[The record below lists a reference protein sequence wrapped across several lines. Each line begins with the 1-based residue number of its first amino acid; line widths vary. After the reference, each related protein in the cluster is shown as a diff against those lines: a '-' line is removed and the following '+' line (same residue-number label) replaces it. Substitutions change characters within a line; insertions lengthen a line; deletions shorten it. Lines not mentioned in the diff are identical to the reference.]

1 MGRFPKIH
9 IAFAFVV
16 WGCFVN
22 VTKAENLSQENYLPQ
37 ENKVGLLNISSNDAN
52 DTEQSRESDRVDFGE
67 FEKDEMQ
74 VSIMPAMI
82 WGGTLPQLIS
92 FHLGYNATQL
102 DSKIQ
107 SGGSVGA
114 SAGVNYLLPNPLYWN
129 LGNFGLRVRYLYE
142 YGAYSSHLLGVVSYW
157 HLVGY
162 FPQTFKTFAFL
173 PTIVLGG
180 GWIINAQKQAEN
192 GYITSNGAYIEA
204 GLAFFKWFPVGNV
217 DILYRASFYDNP
229 LIFSTDKAVHS
240 INFVFT
246 FF

>member
-1 MGRFPKIH
+1 MYR
-9 IAFAFVV
+9 IAFVLCCI
-16 WGCFVN
+16 WCFASVA
-22 VTKAENLSQENYLPQ
+22 KAENLSQENTTD
-37 ENKVGLLNISSNDAN
+37 LLKIHPN
-52 DTEQSRESDRVDFGE
+52 DTEQIIESHKLG
-67 FEKDEMQ
+67 FEIDEMQ
-74 VSIMPAMI
+74 VSILPTMI

-102 DSKIQ
+102 DFKIQ

-114 SAGVNYLLPNPLYWN
+114 SAGLNYLLPNPLYWN
-129 LGNFGLRVRYLYE
+129 LSNFGLRVRYLYE

-157 HLVGY
+157 HLVSEN
-162 FPQTFKTFAFL
+162 FKTFAFL

-180 GWIINAQKQAEN
+180 GWIINAQKQTES
-192 GYITSNGAYIEA
+192 GYITSNGSYIEA

-229 LIFSTDKAVHS
+229 LIFGTDKAVHS

>member
-1 MGRFPKIH
+1 MYR
-9 IAFAFVV
+9 IAFVLCCI
-16 WGCFVN
+16 WCFASVA
-22 VTKAENLSQENYLPQ
+22 KAENLSQENTTD
-37 ENKVGLLNISSNDAN
+37 LLKIHPN
-52 DTEQSRESDRVDFGE
+52 DTEQIIESHKLG
-67 FEKDEMQ
+67 FEIDEMQ
-74 VSIMPAMI
+74 VSILPTMI

-102 DSKIQ
+102 DFKIQ

-114 SAGVNYLLPNPLYWN
+114 SAGLNYLLPNPLYWN
-129 LGNFGLRVRYLYE
+129 LSNFGLRVRYLYE

-157 HLVGY
+157 HLVSEN
-162 FPQTFKTFAFL
+162 FKTFAFL

-180 GWIINAQKQAEN
+180 GWIINAQTKTEN
-192 GYITSNGAYIEA
+192 GYITSNGSYIEA

-229 LIFSTDKAVHS
+229 LIFGTDKAVHS

>member
-1 MGRFPKIH
+1 MYR
-9 IAFAFVV
+9 IAFVLCCI
-16 WGCFVN
+16 WCFASVA
-22 VTKAENLSQENYLPQ
+22 KAENLSQENTTD
-37 ENKVGLLNISSNDAN
+37 LLKIHPN
-52 DTEQSRESDRVDFGE
+52 DTEQIIESHKLG
-67 FEKDEMQ
+67 FEIDEMQ
-74 VSIMPAMI
+74 VSILPTMI

-102 DSKIQ
+102 DFKIQ

-114 SAGVNYLLPNPLYWN
+114 SAGLNYLLPNPLYWN
-129 LGNFGLRVRYLYE
+129 LSNFGLRVRYLYE

-157 HLVGY
+157 HLVSEN
-162 FPQTFKTFAFL
+162 FKTFAFL

-180 GWIINAQKQAEN
+180 GWIINAQKQTES
-192 GYITSNGAYIEA
+192 GYITSNGSYIEA

-229 LIFSTDKAVHS
+229 LVFGTDKAVHS

>member
-1 MGRFPKIH
+1 MH
-9 IAFAFVV
+9 YIAFVLCCM
-16 WGCFVN
+16 WCFASVA
-22 VTKAENLSQENYLPQ
+22 KAENLSQENTTD
-37 ENKVGLLNISSNDAN
+37 LLKIHPN
-52 DTEQSRESDRVDFGE
+52 DTEQIIESHKLG
-67 FEKDEMQ
+67 FEIDEMQ
-74 VSIMPAMI
+74 VSILPTMV

-114 SAGVNYLLPNPLYWN
+114 SAGLNYLLPNPLYWN
-129 LGNFGLRVRYLYE
+129 LLNFGLRVRYLYE
-142 YGAYSSHLLGVVSYW
+142 YGEYSSHLLGVVSYW
-157 HLVGY
+157 HLLGGN
-162 FPQTFKTFAFL
+162 FSKTFKTFAFL

-180 GWIINAQKQAEN
+180 GWIINAQKQTES
-192 GYITSNGAYIEA
+192 GYITSNGSYIEA

-229 LIFSTDKAVHS
+229 LIFGTDKAVHS

>member
-1 MGRFPKIH
+1 MYR
-9 IAFAFVV
+9 IAFVLCCI
-16 WGCFVN
+16 WCFASVA
-22 VTKAENLSQENYLPQ
+22 KAENLSQENTTD
-37 ENKVGLLNISSNDAN
+37 LLKIHPN
-52 DTEQSRESDRVDFGE
+52 DTEQIIESHKLG
-67 FEKDEMQ
+67 FEIDEMQ
-74 VSIMPAMI
+74 VSILPTMV

-129 LGNFGLRVRYLYE
+129 LLNFGLRVRYLYE
-142 YGAYSSHLLGVVSYW
+142 YGEYSSHLLGVVSYW
-157 HLVGY
+157 HN
-162 FPQTFKTFAFL
+162 FPKTFKTFAFL

-180 GWIINAQKQAEN
+180 GWIINAQKQAES
-192 GYITSNGAYIEA
+192 GYITSNGSYIEA

-229 LIFSTDKAVHS
+229 LIFGTDKAVHS

>member
-1 MGRFPKIH
+1 MYR
-9 IAFAFVV
+9 IAFVLCCI
-16 WGCFVN
+16 WCFASVLMG
-22 VTKAENLSQENYLPQ
+22 KNLSQENTTD
-37 ENKVGLLNISSNDAN
+37 LLKIHPN
-52 DTEQSRESDRVDFGE
+52 DTEQIIESHKLG
-67 FEKDEMQ
+67 FEIDEMQ
-74 VSIMPAMI
+74 VSILPTMV

-114 SAGVNYLLPNPLYWN
+114 SAGLNYLLPNPLYWN
-129 LGNFGLRVRYLYE
+129 LLNFGLRVRYLYE

-157 HLVGY
+157 HLLGEN
-162 FPQTFKTFAFL
+162 FKTFAFL

-180 GWIINAQKQAEN
+180 GWIINAQKQTEN
-192 GYITSNGAYIEA
+192 GYITSNGSYIEA

-229 LIFSTDKAVHS
+229 LIFGTDKAVHS

>member
-1 MGRFPKIH
+1 MGRNPKIH

-16 WGCFVN
+16 WGCFASVA
-22 VTKAENLSQENYLPQ
+22 KAENLSQENTTD
-37 ENKVGLLNISSNDAN
+37 LLKIHPN
-52 DTEQSRESDRVDFGE
+52 DTEQNIESHKLG
-67 FEKDEMQ
+67 FEIDEMQ
-74 VSIMPAMI
+74 VSILPTMV

-114 SAGVNYLLPNPLYWN
+114 SAGLNYFLPNPLYWN
-129 LGNFGLRVRYLYE
+129 LLNFGLRVRYLYE

-157 HLVGY
+157 HLLGEN
-162 FPQTFKTFAFL
+162 FPKTFKTFAFL

-180 GWIINAQKQAEN
+180 GWIINAQKQTES
-192 GYITSNGAYIEA
+192 GYITSNGSYIEA

-229 LIFSTDKAVHS
+229 LVFGTDKAVHS

>member
-1 MGRFPKIH
+1 MYR
-9 IAFAFVV
+9 IAFVLCCI
-16 WGCFVN
+16 WCFASVLMG
-22 VTKAENLSQENYLPQ
+22 KNLSQENTTD
-37 ENKVGLLNISSNDAN
+37 LLKIHPN
-52 DTEQSRESDRVDFGE
+52 DTEQIIESHKLG
-67 FEKDEMQ
+67 FEIDEMQ
-74 VSIMPAMI
+74 VSILPTI
-82 WGGTLPQLIS
+82 VWGGTLPQLIS

-114 SAGVNYLLPNPLYWN
+114 SAGLNYFLPNPLYWN
-129 LGNFGLRVRYLYE
+129 LLNFGLRVRYLYE

-157 HLVGY
+157 HLVSEN
-162 FPQTFKTFAFL
+162 FPKTFKTFAFL

-180 GWIINAQKQAEN
+180 GWIINAQKQTES
-192 GYITSNGAYIEA
+192 GYITSNGSYIEA

-229 LIFSTDKAVHS
+229 LMFDTDQAVHS

>member
-1 MGRFPKIH
+1 MGRSPKIH

-16 WGCFVN
+16 WGCFASVA
-22 VTKAENLSQENYLPQ
+22 KAENLSQENTTD
-37 ENKVGLLNISSNDAN
+37 LLKIHPN
-52 DTEQSRESDRVDFGE
+52 DTEQIIESHKLG
-67 FEKDEMQ
+67 FEIDEMQ
-74 VSIMPAMI
+74 VSILPTMI

-102 DSKIQ
+102 DFKIQ

-129 LGNFGLRVRYLYE
+129 LSNFGLRVRYLYE

-157 HLVGY
+157 HLVSEN
-162 FPQTFKTFAFL
+162 FETFAFL

-180 GWIINAQKQAEN
+180 GWIINTQKQTEN
-192 GYITSNGAYIEA
+192 GYITSNGSYIEA

-229 LIFSTDKAVHS
+229 LIFGTNKAVHS

>member
-1 MGRFPKIH
+1 MYR
-9 IAFAFVV
+9 IAFVLCCM
-16 WGCFVN
+16 WCFASVLMG
-22 VTKAENLSQENYLPQ
+22 KNLSQENTTD
-37 ENKVGLLNISSNDAN
+37 LLKIHPN
-52 DTEQSRESDRVDFGE
+52 DTEQIIESHKLG
-67 FEKDEMQ
+67 FEIDEMQ
-74 VSIMPAMI
+74 VSILPTMV

-114 SAGVNYLLPNPLYWN
+114 SAGLNYLLPNPLYWN
-129 LGNFGLRVRYLYE
+129 LLNFGLRVRYLYE

-157 HLVGY
+157 HLLGEN
-162 FPQTFKTFAFL
+162 FKTFAFL

-180 GWIINAQKQAEN
+180 GWIINAQKQTES
-192 GYITSNGAYIEA
+192 GYITSNGSYIEA

-229 LIFSTDKAVHS
+229 LMFDTDKAVHS
-240 INFVFT
+240 INFIFT

>member
-1 MGRFPKIH
+1 MYR
-9 IAFAFVV
+9 IAFVLCCI
-16 WGCFVN
+16 WCFASVLMG
-22 VTKAENLSQENYLPQ
+22 KNLSQENTTD
-37 ENKVGLLNISSNDAN
+37 LLKIHPN
-52 DTEQSRESDRVDFGE
+52 DTEQIIESHKLG
-67 FEKDEMQ
+67 FEIDEMQ
-74 VSIMPAMI
+74 VSILPTMI
-82 WGGTLPQLIS
+82 WGGTLLQLIS

-102 DSKIQ
+102 DFKIQ

-129 LGNFGLRVRYLYE
+129 LSNFGLRVRYLYE

-157 HLVGY
+157 HLVSEN
-162 FPQTFKTFAFL
+162 FETFAFL

-180 GWIINAQKQAEN
+180 GWIINAQKQTEN
-192 GYITSNGAYIEA
+192 GYITSNGSYIEA

-229 LIFSTDKAVHS
+229 LIFGTDKAVHS

>member
-1 MGRFPKIH
+1 MYR
-9 IAFAFVV
+9 IAFVLCCI
-16 WGCFVN
+16 WCFASVA
-22 VTKAENLSQENYLPQ
+22 KAENLSQENTTD
-37 ENKVGLLNISSNDAN
+37 LLKIHPN
-52 DTEQSRESDRVDFGE
+52 DTEQIIESHKLG
-67 FEKDEMQ
+67 FEIDEMQ
-74 VSIMPAMI
+74 VSILPTMV

-114 SAGVNYLLPNPLYWN
+114 SAGVNYFLPNPLYWN
-129 LGNFGLRVRYLYE
+129 LSNFGLRVRYLYE

-157 HLVGY
+157 HF
-162 FPQTFKTFAFL
+162 FPKTFETFAFL

-180 GWIINAQKQAEN
+180 GWIINAQKQTEN
-192 GYITSNGAYIEA
+192 GYITSNGSYIEA

-229 LIFSTDKAVHS
+229 LIFGTDKAVHS

>member
-1 MGRFPKIH
+1 MYR
-9 IAFAFVV
+9 IAFVLCCI
-16 WGCFVN
+16 WCFASVA
-22 VTKAENLSQENYLPQ
+22 KAENLSQENTTD
-37 ENKVGLLNISSNDAN
+37 LLKIHPN
-52 DTEQSRESDRVDFGE
+52 DTEQIIESHKLG
-67 FEKDEMQ
+67 FEIDEMQ
-74 VSIMPAMI
+74 VSILPTMV

-114 SAGVNYLLPNPLYWN
+114 SAGLNYLLPNPLYWN
-129 LGNFGLRVRYLYE
+129 LLNFGLRVRYLYE
-142 YGAYSSHLLGVVSYW
+142 YGEYSSHLLGVVSYW
-157 HLVGY
+157 HLLGEN
-162 FPQTFKTFAFL
+162 FKTFAFL

-180 GWIINAQKQAEN
+180 GWIINAQKQTEN
-192 GYITSNGAYIEA
+192 GYITSNGSYIEA

-229 LIFSTDKAVHS
+229 LIFGTDKAVHS

>member
-1 MGRFPKIH
+1 MYR
-9 IAFAFVV
+9 IAFVLCCI
-16 WGCFVN
+16 WCFASVA
-22 VTKAENLSQENYLPQ
+22 KAENLSQENTTD
-37 ENKVGLLNISSNDAN
+37 LLKIHPN
-52 DTEQSRESDRVDFGE
+52 DTEQIIESHKLG
-67 FEKDEMQ
+67 FEIDEMQ
-74 VSIMPAMI
+74 VSILPTMV

-114 SAGVNYLLPNPLYWN
+114 SAGLNYLLPNPLYWN
-129 LGNFGLRVRYLYE
+129 LLNFGLRVRYLYE
-142 YGAYSSHLLGVVSYW
+142 YGEYSSHLLGVVSYW
-157 HLVGY
+157 HLLGEN
-162 FPQTFKTFAFL
+162 FKTFAFL

-180 GWIINAQKQAEN
+180 GWIINAQKQTEN
-192 GYITSNGAYIEA
+192 GYITSNGSYIEA

-229 LIFSTDKAVHS
+229 LIFGTNKAVHS

>member
-1 MGRFPKIH
+1 MYR
-9 IAFAFVV
+9 IAFVLCCI
-16 WGCFVN
+16 WCFASVA
-22 VTKAENLSQENYLPQ
+22 KAENLSQENTTD
-37 ENKVGLLNISSNDAN
+37 LLKIHPN
-52 DTEQSRESDRVDFGE
+52 DTEQIIESHKLG
-67 FEKDEMQ
+67 FEIDEMQ
-74 VSIMPAMI
+74 VSILPTMV

-114 SAGVNYLLPNPLYWN
+114 SAGLNYLLPNPLYWN
-129 LGNFGLRVRYLYE
+129 LLNFGLRVRYLYE
-142 YGAYSSHLLGVVSYW
+142 YGEYSSHLLGVVSYW
-157 HLVGY
+157 HLLGEN
-162 FPQTFKTFAFL
+162 FKTFAFL

-180 GWIINAQKQAEN
+180 GWIINAQKQTEN
-192 GYITSNGAYIEA
+192 GSITSNGSYIEA

-229 LIFSTDKAVHS
+229 LIFGTNKAVHS

>member
-1 MGRFPKIH
+1 MYR
-9 IAFAFVV
+9 IAFVLCCI
-16 WGCFVN
+16 WCFASVA
-22 VTKAENLSQENYLPQ
+22 KAENLSQENTTD
-37 ENKVGLLNISSNDAN
+37 LLKIHPN
-52 DTEQSRESDRVDFGE
+52 DTEQIIESHKLG
-67 FEKDEMQ
+67 FEIDEMQ
-74 VSIMPAMI
+74 VSILPTMI

-129 LGNFGLRVRYLYE
+129 LSNFGLRVRYLYE

-157 HLVGY
+157 HF
-162 FPQTFKTFAFL
+162 FPKTFKTFAFL

-180 GWIINAQKQAEN
+180 GWIINAQKQTES
-192 GYITSNGAYIEA
+192 GYITSNGSYIEA

-229 LIFSTDKAVHS
+229 LMFDTDQAVHS

>member
-1 MGRFPKIH
+1 MDKLPKIH

-16 WGCFVN
+16 WGCFASVA
-22 VTKAENLSQENYLPQ
+22 KAENLSQGNYLPQ

-52 DTEQSRESDRVDFGE
+52 DTEQSRESDRVDFE
-67 FEKDEMQ
+67 KFEIDEMQ
-74 VSIMPAMI
+74 VSILPTMI

-102 DSKIQ
+102 DFKIQ

-129 LGNFGLRVRYLYE
+129 LSNFGLRVRYLYE

-157 HLVGY
+157 HF
-162 FPQTFKTFAFL
+162 FPKTFKTFAFL
-173 PTIVLGG
+173 PTIVLDG
-180 GWIINAQKQAEN
+180 GWIINAQKQTES
-192 GYITSNGAYIEA
+192 GSITSNGSYIEA

-217 DILYRASFYDNP
+217 DILYRASFYDNL
-229 LIFSTDKAVHS
+229 LIFGTNKAVHS

>member
-1 MGRFPKIH
+1 MYR
-9 IAFAFVV
+9 IAFVLCCI
-16 WGCFVN
+16 WCFASVA
-22 VTKAENLSQENYLPQ
+22 KAENLSQENTTD
-37 ENKVGLLNISSNDAN
+37 LLKIHPN
-52 DTEQSRESDRVDFGE
+52 DTEQIIESHKLG

-74 VSIMPAMI
+74 VSILPTMV

-114 SAGVNYLLPNPLYWN
+114 SAGLNYFLPNPLYWN
-129 LGNFGLRVRYLYE
+129 LLNFGLRVRYLYE
-142 YGAYSSHLLGVVSYW
+142 YGEYSSHLLGVVSYW
-157 HLVGY
+157 HLLGEN
-162 FPQTFKTFAFL
+162 FPKTFKTFAFL

-180 GWIINAQKQAEN
+180 GWIINAQKQTES
-192 GYITSNGAYIEA
+192 GYITSNGSYIEA

-229 LIFSTDKAVHS
+229 LAFGTDKAVHS

>member
-1 MGRFPKIH
+1 MGRSPKIH

-16 WGCFVN
+16 WGCFASVA
-22 VTKAENLSQENYLPQ
+22 KAENLSQEN
-37 ENKVGLLNISSNDAN
+37 KVDLLNISSNDAN
-52 DTEQSRESDRVDFGE
+52 DTEQNIESDRLG

-74 VSIMPAMI
+74 VSILPTMV

-129 LGNFGLRVRYLYE
+129 LSNFGLRVRYLYE
-142 YGAYSSHLLGVVSYW
+142 YGEYSSHLLGVVSYW
-157 HLVGY
+157 HLLGEN
-162 FPQTFKTFAFL
+162 FKTFAFL

-180 GWIINAQKQAEN
+180 GWIINAQKQTES
-192 GYITSNGAYIEA
+192 GYITSNGSYIEA

-229 LIFSTDKAVHS
+229 LIFGTDKAVHS

>member
-1 MGRFPKIH
+1 MGRNPKIH

-16 WGCFVN
+16 WGCFASVLMG
-22 VTKAENLSQENYLPQ
+22 KNLSQENTTD
-37 ENKVGLLNISSNDAN
+37 LLKIHPN
-52 DTEQSRESDRVDFGE
+52 DTEQIIESHKLG

-74 VSIMPAMI
+74 VSILPTMV

-114 SAGVNYLLPNPLYWN
+114 SAGVNYFLPNPLYWN
-129 LGNFGLRVRYLYE
+129 LLNFGLRVRYLYE

-157 HLVGY
+157 HLLGEN
-162 FPQTFKTFAFL
+162 FPKTFKTFAFL

-180 GWIINAQKQAEN
+180 GWIINAQKQTES
-192 GYITSNGAYIEA
+192 GYITSNGSYIEA

-229 LIFSTDKAVHS
+229 LVFGTDKAVHS

>member
-1 MGRFPKIH
+1 M
-9 IAFAFVV
+9 V
-16 WGCFVN
+16 
-22 VTKAENLSQENYLPQ
+22 
-37 ENKVGLLNISSNDAN
+37 
-52 DTEQSRESDRVDFGE
+52 
-67 FEKDEMQ
+67 
-74 VSIMPAMI
+74 

-114 SAGVNYLLPNPLYWN
+114 SAGVNYFLPNPLYWN
-129 LGNFGLRVRYLYE
+129 LLNFGLRVRYLYE

-157 HLVGY
+157 HLLGEN
-162 FPQTFKTFAFL
+162 FPKTFKTFAFL
-173 PTIVLGG
+173 PTIVLGV
-180 GWIINAQKQAEN
+180 
-192 GYITSNGAYIEA
+192 TSNGSYIEA

>member
-1 MGRFPKIH
+1 MCR
-9 IAFAFVV
+9 IAFVLCCI
-16 WGCFVN
+16 WCFASVA
-22 VTKAENLSQENYLPQ
+22 KAENLSQENTTD
-37 ENKVGLLNISSNDAN
+37 LLKIHPN
-52 DTEQSRESDRVDFGE
+52 DTEQIIESHKLG
-67 FEKDEMQ
+67 FEIDEMQ
-74 VSIMPAMI
+74 VSILPTMV

-114 SAGVNYLLPNPLYWN
+114 SAGLNYLLPNPLYWN
-129 LGNFGLRVRYLYE
+129 LLNFGLRVRYLYE
-142 YGAYSSHLLGVVSYW
+142 YGEYSSHLLGVVSYW
-157 HLVGY
+157 HLLGEN
-162 FPQTFKTFAFL
+162 FKTFAFL

-180 GWIINAQKQAEN
+180 GWIINAQKQTES
-192 GYITSNGAYIEA
+192 GYITSNGSYIEA

-229 LIFSTDKAVHS
+229 LMFDTDQAVHS

>member
-1 MGRFPKIH
+1 MH
-9 IAFAFVV
+9 YIAFVLCCM
-16 WGCFVN
+16 WCFASVLMG
-22 VTKAENLSQENYLPQ
+22 KNLSQENTTD
-37 ENKVGLLNISSNDAN
+37 LLKIHPN
-52 DTEQSRESDRVDFGE
+52 DTEQIIESHKLG
-67 FEKDEMQ
+67 FEIDEMQ
-74 VSIMPAMI
+74 VSILPTMV

-129 LGNFGLRVRYLYE
+129 LLNFGLRVRYLYE
-142 YGAYSSHLLGVVSYW
+142 YGEYFSHLLGVVSYW
-157 HLVGY
+157 HN
-162 FPQTFKTFAFL
+162 FPKTFKTFAFL

-180 GWIINAQKQAEN
+180 GWIINAQKQAES
-192 GYITSNGAYIEA
+192 GYITSNGSYIEA

-229 LIFSTDKAVHS
+229 LIFGTDKAVHS

>member
-1 MGRFPKIH
+1 MYR
-9 IAFAFVV
+9 IAFVLCCM
-16 WGCFVN
+16 WCFASVLMG
-22 VTKAENLSQENYLPQ
+22 KNLSQENTTD
-37 ENKVGLLNISSNDAN
+37 LLKIHPN
-52 DTEQSRESDRVDFGE
+52 DTEQIIESHRLG
-67 FEKDEMQ
+67 FEIDEMQ
-74 VSIMPAMI
+74 GSIIPTAL
-82 WGGTLPQLIS
+82 WGGTLPQIIS

-114 SAGVNYLLPNPLYWN
+114 SVGANYFLPNPLYWN
-129 LGNFGLRVRYLYE
+129 LGNVGLRVRYLYE

-157 HLVGY
+157 HF
-162 FPQTFKTFAFL
+162 FPKTFKTFAFL

-180 GWIINAQKQAEN
+180 GWIINAQKQTEN
-192 GYITSNGAYIEA
+192 GSITSNGSYIEA

-229 LIFSTDKAVHS
+229 FVFSTDKAVHS

>member
-1 MGRFPKIH
+1 MYR
-9 IAFAFVV
+9 IAFVLCCI
-16 WGCFVN
+16 WCFASVLMG
-22 VTKAENLSQENYLPQ
+22 KNLSQENTTD
-37 ENKVGLLNISSNDAN
+37 LLKIHPN
-52 DTEQSRESDRVDFGE
+52 DTEQIIESHKLG
-67 FEKDEMQ
+67 FEIDEMQ
-74 VSIMPAMI
+74 VSILPTMV

-114 SAGVNYLLPNPLYWN
+114 SAGLNYLLPNPLYWN
-129 LGNFGLRVRYLYE
+129 LLNFGLRVRYLYE

-157 HLVGY
+157 HLLGEN
-162 FPQTFKTFAFL
+162 FKTFAFL

-192 GYITSNGAYIEA
+192 GYITSNGSYIEA

-229 LIFSTDKAVHS
+229 LIFGTDKAVHS

>member
-1 MGRFPKIH
+1 MYR
-9 IAFAFVV
+9 IAFVLCCI
-16 WGCFVN
+16 WCFASVLMG
-22 VTKAENLSQENYLPQ
+22 KNLSQENTTD
-37 ENKVGLLNISSNDAN
+37 LLKIPPN
-52 DTEQSRESDRVDFGE
+52 DTEQIIESHKLG
-67 FEKDEMQ
+67 FEIDEMQ
-74 VSIMPAMI
+74 VSILPTMI

-102 DSKIQ
+102 DFKIQ

-129 LGNFGLRVRYLYE
+129 LSNFGLRVRYLYE

-157 HLVGY
+157 HF
-162 FPQTFKTFAFL
+162 FPKTFETFAFL

-180 GWIINAQKQAEN
+180 GWIINAQKQTEN
-192 GYITSNGAYIEA
+192 GYITSNGSYIEA

-229 LIFSTDKAVHS
+229 LIFGTDKAVHS

>member
-1 MGRFPKIH
+1 MGRSPKIH

-16 WGCFVN
+16 CVVWGCFVN
-22 VTKAENLSQENYLPQ
+22 VAKAENLSQENTTD
-37 ENKVGLLNISSNDAN
+37 LLKIHPN
-52 DTEQSRESDRVDFGE
+52 DTEQIIESHRLG
-67 FEKDEMQ
+67 FEIDEMQ
-74 VSIMPAMI
+74 VSILPTMV

-114 SAGVNYLLPNPLYWN
+114 SVGANYFLPNPLYWK
-129 LGNFGLRVRYLYE
+129 LGNVGLRVRYLYE

-157 HLVGY
+157 HLLGKD
-162 FPQTFKTFAFL
+162 FPKTFKTFAFL

-180 GWIINAQKQAEN
+180 GWIINAQKQTEN
-192 GYITSNGAYIEA
+192 GSITSNGSYIEA

-229 LIFSTDKAVHS
+229 LVFGTDKAVHS
-240 INFVFT
+240 INFIFT

>member
-1 MGRFPKIH
+1 MYR
-9 IAFAFVV
+9 IAFVLCCI
-16 WGCFVN
+16 WCFASVA
-22 VTKAENLSQENYLPQ
+22 KAENLSQENTTD
-37 ENKVGLLNISSNDAN
+37 LLKIHPN
-52 DTEQSRESDRVDFGE
+52 DTEQIIESHKLG
-67 FEKDEMQ
+67 FEIDEMQ
-74 VSIMPAMI
+74 VSILPTMV

-114 SAGVNYLLPNPLYWN
+114 SAGLNYLLPNPLYWN
-129 LGNFGLRVRYLYE
+129 LLNFGLRVRYLYE

-157 HLVGY
+157 HLLGEN
-162 FPQTFKTFAFL
+162 FKTFAFL

-180 GWIINAQKQAEN
+180 GWIINAQKQTES
-192 GYITSNGAYIEA
+192 GYITSNGSYIEA

-229 LIFSTDKAVHS
+229 LIFGTDKAVHS

>member
-1 MGRFPKIH
+1 MYR
-9 IAFAFVV
+9 IAFVLCCM
-16 WGCFVN
+16 WCFASVLMG
-22 VTKAENLSQENYLPQ
+22 KNLSQENTFD
-37 ENKVGLLNISSNDAN
+37 LLKIPPN
-52 DTEQSRESDRVDFGE
+52 DTEQIIESHKLG
-67 FEKDEMQ
+67 FEIDEMQ
-74 VSIMPAMI
+74 VSILPTMV

-129 LGNFGLRVRYLYE
+129 LLNFGLRVRYLYE

-157 HLVGY
+157 HLLGEN
-162 FPQTFKTFAFL
+162 FKTFAFL

-180 GWIINAQKQAEN
+180 GWIINAQKQTEN
-192 GYITSNGAYIEA
+192 GYITSNGSYIEA

-229 LIFSTDKAVHS
+229 LVFGTNKAVHS

>member
-1 MGRFPKIH
+1 MYR
-9 IAFAFVV
+9 IAFVLCCI
-16 WGCFVN
+16 WCFASVA
-22 VTKAENLSQENYLPQ
+22 KAENLSQENTTD
-37 ENKVGLLNISSNDAN
+37 LLKIHPN
-52 DTEQSRESDRVDFGE
+52 DTEQIIESHKLG
-67 FEKDEMQ
+67 FEIDEMQ
-74 VSIMPAMI
+74 VSILPTMV

-114 SAGVNYLLPNPLYWN
+114 SAGLNYLLPNPLYWN
-129 LGNFGLRVRYLYE
+129 LLNFGLRVRYLYE
-142 YGAYSSHLLGVVSYW
+142 YGEYSSHLLGVVSYW
-157 HLVGY
+157 HLLGEN
-162 FPQTFKTFAFL
+162 FKTFAFL

-180 GWIINAQKQAEN
+180 GWIINAQKQTES
-192 GYITSNGAYIEA
+192 GYITSNGSYIEA

>member
-1 MGRFPKIH
+1 MYR
-9 IAFAFVV
+9 IAFVLCCI
-16 WGCFVN
+16 WCFASVA
-22 VTKAENLSQENYLPQ
+22 KAENLSQENTTD
-37 ENKVGLLNISSNDAN
+37 LLKIHPN
-52 DTEQSRESDRVDFGE
+52 DTEQIIESHKLG
-67 FEKDEMQ
+67 FEIDEMQ
-74 VSIMPAMI
+74 VSILPTMV

-114 SAGVNYLLPNPLYWN
+114 SAGLNYLLPNPLYWN
-129 LGNFGLRVRYLYE
+129 LLNFGLRVRYLYE
-142 YGAYSSHLLGVVSYW
+142 YGEYSSHLLGVVSYW
-157 HLVGY
+157 HLLGEN
-162 FPQTFKTFAFL
+162 FKTFAFL

-180 GWIINAQKQAEN
+180 GWIINAQKQTEN
-192 GYITSNGAYIEA
+192 GYITSNGSYIEA

-229 LIFSTDKAVHS
+229 LMFDTDKAVHS

>member
-1 MGRFPKIH
+1 MYR
-9 IAFAFVV
+9 IAFVLCCI
-16 WGCFVN
+16 WCFASVA
-22 VTKAENLSQENYLPQ
+22 KAENLSQENTTD
-37 ENKVGLLNISSNDAN
+37 LLKIHPN
-52 DTEQSRESDRVDFGE
+52 DTEQIIESHKLG
-67 FEKDEMQ
+67 FEIDEMQ
-74 VSIMPAMI
+74 VSILPTMI

-102 DSKIQ
+102 DFKIQ

-114 SAGVNYLLPNPLYWN
+114 SAGLNYLLPNPLYWN
-129 LGNFGLRVRYLYE
+129 LSNFGLRVRYLYE
-142 YGAYSSHLLGVVSYW
+142 YGEYSSHLLGVVSYW
-157 HLVGY
+157 HLLGEN
-162 FPQTFKTFAFL
+162 FKTFAFL

-180 GWIINAQKQAEN
+180 GWIINAQKQTES
-192 GYITSNGAYIEA
+192 GYITSNGSYIEA

>member
-1 MGRFPKIH
+1 MYR
-9 IAFAFVV
+9 IAFVLCCI
-16 WGCFVN
+16 WCFASVA
-22 VTKAENLSQENYLPQ
+22 KAENLSQENTTD
-37 ENKVGLLNISSNDAN
+37 LLKMHPN
-52 DTEQSRESDRVDFGE
+52 DTEQIIESHRLG
-67 FEKDEMQ
+67 FEIDEMQ
-74 VSIMPAMI
+74 VSILPTML

-102 DSKIQ
+102 DSRIQ

-114 SAGVNYLLPNPLYWN
+114 SVGVNYLLPNPLYWN
-129 LGNFGLRVRYLYE
+129 LLNFGLRVRYLYE

-157 HLVGY
+157 HLLGENL
-162 FPQTFKTFAFL
+162 TFKTFAFL

-180 GWIINAQKQAEN
+180 GWIINAQKQTES
-192 GYITSNGAYIEA
+192 GYITSNGSYIEA

-229 LIFSTDKAVHS
+229 LMFDTDKAVHS

>member
-1 MGRFPKIH
+1 MYR
-9 IAFAFVV
+9 IAFVLCCI
-16 WGCFVN
+16 WCFASVA
-22 VTKAENLSQENYLPQ
+22 KAENLSQENTTD
-37 ENKVGLLNISSNDAN
+37 LLKIHPN
-52 DTEQSRESDRVDFGE
+52 DTEQIIESHKLG
-67 FEKDEMQ
+67 FEIDEMQ
-74 VSIMPAMI
+74 VSILPTML

-114 SAGVNYLLPNPLYWN
+114 SAGLNYLLPNPLYWN
-129 LGNFGLRVRYLYE
+129 LLNFGLRVRYLYE
-142 YGAYSSHLLGVVSYW
+142 YGEYSSHLLGVVSYW
-157 HLVGY
+157 HLLGEN
-162 FPQTFKTFAFL
+162 FKTFAFL

-180 GWIINAQKQAEN
+180 GWIINAQKQTES
-192 GYITSNGAYIEA
+192 GYITSNGSYIEA

-229 LIFSTDKAVHS
+229 LMFDTDQAVHS

>member
-1 MGRFPKIH
+1 MYR
-9 IAFAFVV
+9 IAFVLCCI
-16 WGCFVN
+16 WCFASVLMG
-22 VTKAENLSQENYLPQ
+22 KNLSQENTTD
-37 ENKVGLLNISSNDAN
+37 LLKIHPN
-52 DTEQSRESDRVDFGE
+52 DTEQIIESHKLG
-67 FEKDEMQ
+67 FEIDEMQ
-74 VSIMPAMI
+74 VSILPTMI
-82 WGGTLPQLIS
+82 WGGILPQLIS

-102 DSKIQ
+102 DFKIQ

-129 LGNFGLRVRYLYE
+129 LSNFGLRVRYLYE

-157 HLVGY
+157 HN
-162 FPQTFKTFAFL
+162 FPKTFKTFAFL

-180 GWIINAQKQAEN
+180 GWIINAQKQTEN
-192 GYITSNGAYIEA
+192 GYITSNGSYIEA

-229 LIFSTDKAVHS
+229 LVFGTDKAVHS

>member
-1 MGRFPKIH
+1 MYR
-9 IAFAFVV
+9 IAFVLCCI
-16 WGCFVN
+16 WCFASVLMG
-22 VTKAENLSQENYLPQ
+22 KNLSQENTTD
-37 ENKVGLLNISSNDAN
+37 LLKIHPN
-52 DTEQSRESDRVDFGE
+52 DTEQIIESHKLG
-67 FEKDEMQ
+67 FEIDEMQ
-74 VSIMPAMI
+74 VSILPTMI
-82 WGGTLPQLIS
+82 WGGILPQLIS

-102 DSKIQ
+102 DFKIQ

-129 LGNFGLRVRYLYE
+129 LSNFGLRVRYLYG

-157 HLVGY
+157 HLVSEN
-162 FPQTFKTFAFL
+162 FETFAFL

-180 GWIINAQKQAEN
+180 GWIINAQKQTEN
-192 GYITSNGAYIEA
+192 GYITSNGSYIEA

-229 LIFSTDKAVHS
+229 LIFGTDKAVHS

>member
-1 MGRFPKIH
+1 MYR
-9 IAFAFVV
+9 IAFVLCCI
-16 WGCFVN
+16 WCFASVA
-22 VTKAENLSQENYLPQ
+22 KAENLSQENTTD
-37 ENKVGLLNISSNDAN
+37 LLKIHPN
-52 DTEQSRESDRVDFGE
+52 DTEQIIESHKLG
-67 FEKDEMQ
+67 FEIDEMQ
-74 VSIMPAMI
+74 VSILPTMI

-102 DSKIQ
+102 DFKIQ

-129 LGNFGLRVRYLYE
+129 LSNFGLRVRYLYE

-157 HLVGY
+157 HF
-162 FPQTFKTFAFL
+162 FPKTFETFAFL

-180 GWIINAQKQAEN
+180 GWIINAQKQTES
-192 GYITSNGAYIEA
+192 GYITSNGSYIEA